1 MIEELMS
8 IHHAVMNTTPTLVHR
23 YLWDKINWDAKV
35 ICIYGDRGVGKTTL
49 MSQYLLHQYKS
60 VTQALY
66 ISADNI
72 NVISY
77 GLLATAKDFFS
88 HAGNALFIDEIHKY
102 PNWSIELKNII
113 DTYKTHQI
121 IFSGSSTLDL
131 QHSKGDLS
139 RRVVYY
145 KVPGLSFREY
155 LNLQIGLDVPAI
167 SFTDLLQQHVSFAEQ
182 FQGKTILKHFKN
194 YLEYGYYPYFVEGIA
209 DYLSK
214 INNTIEKIIFE
225 DIAVVYRLKT
235 STLTIL
241 KRLLWLIAT
250 GEGLIPNIDSLSK
263 NLAVSR
269 EIIYDAL
276 LYLDKS
282 GLIHN
287 LYANA
292 SGMKLI
298 RKPGK
303 IYLNNTNLL
312 YAINGELKTKHSIG
326 VVRETFFVN
335 QVANICK
342 ISLHDAGDYLIED
355 RYVVEFGGRGKTKKQ
370 IKQLDQ
376 AYLVVDD
383 IEIGFGKKIPLYLFG
398 FLY

>member
-1 MIEELMS
+1 MIEELIGIHTEVMS
-8 IHHAVMNTTPTLVHR
+8 STPTLVHR

-35 ICIYGDRGVGKTTL
+35 ICVFGDRGVGKTTL
-49 MSQYLLHQYKS
+49 MCQYLLDQYKS

-72 NVISY
+72 NVISH
-77 GLLATAKDFFS
+77 GLFSTAKDFFS
-88 HAGNALFIDEIHKY
+88 HGGKAIFIDEIHKY
-102 PNWSIELKNII
+102 PDWSIELKNII
-113 DTYKTHQI
+113 DTYRKHQV

-139 RRVVYY
+139 RRAVYY

-155 LNLQIGLDVPAI
+155 LNLEIGLDVPAI
-167 SFTDLLQQHVSFAEQ
+167 QLEDLLKKHVSFAEQ
-182 FQGKTILKHFKN
+182 FQGRTVLKHFKD
-194 YLEYGYYPYFVEGIA
+194 YLEHGYYPYFVEGVT

-225 DIAVVYRLKT
+225 DIAIVYRLKPA
-235 STLTIL
+235 TLTIL
-241 KRLLWLIAT
+241 KRILWLIAT
-250 GEGLIPNIDSLSK
+250 SEGLIPNIDSLSK
-263 NLAVSR
+263 NFAVSR
-269 EIIYDAL
+269 ESIYDAL
-276 LYLDKS
+276 EYLDKS

-287 LYANA
+287 LYVNA

-312 YAINGELKTKHSIG
+312 YGINGSLKTTQSIG

-335 QVANICK
+335 QVANTCK
-342 ISLHDAGDYLIED
+342 VSLHDAGDYFIDD
-355 RYVVEFGGRGKTKKQ
+355 RYVIEVGGRNKTKKQ
-370 IKQLDQ
+370 IKHLEQ
-376 AYLVVDD
+376 AYLAVDD
-383 IEIGFGKKIPLYLFG
+383 IEIGFGTKIPLYLFG